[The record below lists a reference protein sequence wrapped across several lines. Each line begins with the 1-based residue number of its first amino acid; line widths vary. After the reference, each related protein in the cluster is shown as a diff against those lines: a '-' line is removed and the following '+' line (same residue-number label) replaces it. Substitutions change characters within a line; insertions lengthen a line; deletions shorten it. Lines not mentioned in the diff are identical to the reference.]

1 MTNNDLNN
9 LHPNC
14 KRILTYLENT
24 PDDTTQAML
33 RKKLNLSKRQ
43 VNYAM
48 EKLRSQKLVNEMQ
61 VLGNM
66 RTKHISINDSIV
78 ARLEITEMIRNV

>member
-1 MTNNDLNN
+1 MTNNNLNN

-14 KRILTYLENT
+14 KRILKYLENT
-24 PDDTTQAML
+24 SDKTTQAML
-33 RKKLNLSKRQ
+33 RRKLNLSKRQ

-48 EKLRSQKLVNEMQ
+48 TTLRELELVIECQ

-66 RTKHISINDSIV
+66 RTKHISINDGIL
-78 ARLEITEMIRNV
+78 ARLDITEMIRNV